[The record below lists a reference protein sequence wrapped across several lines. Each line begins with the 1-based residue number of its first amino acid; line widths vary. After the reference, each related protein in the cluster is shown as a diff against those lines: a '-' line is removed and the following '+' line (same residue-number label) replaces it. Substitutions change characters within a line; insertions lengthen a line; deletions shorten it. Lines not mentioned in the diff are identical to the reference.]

1 MLFNGSWT
9 SPELFVYSLLHMIEG
24 TAEGRVEVFVPIRSK
39 IIVGNTRGVTLK
51 FA

>member
-1 MLFNGSWT
+1 MLFNGSWR
-9 SPELFVYSLLHMIEG
+9 SPELFVYSLLHVIEG

-39 IIVGNTRGVTLK
+39 IIVGNTRGVK